1 MPFDIT
7 KALADI
13 ARKPDGQKQ
22 IQYIPLHLIDT
33 NPKNNYSTNG
43 IQSLAANIQMFGLLD
58 PLIVKETP
66 DRRYMLIS
74 GHRRRLALRM
84 NAEAAE
90 NYPDS
95 MHEPVPCIVEPED
108 APLPGIED
116 PEKAAAAR
124 PLAEELKLIY
134 ANADTRVMS
143 SADTAQQVRKTREL
157 LLALQDLGYKFPG
170 KMRDHVAAA
179 AKVSATRVARL
190 DVIDKGLKEPALRK
204 AWKDGALGETAAYE
218 IARRSPEAQHAA
230 ATFTGPD
237 ALQKMTTEQIDVAMD
252 HYEQRAEEDRKA
264 RKEWNRNVGTMA
276 EATKAAEPEKNV
288 KSDFSADEYLKKLH
302 EEDTILRELCRKNV
316 HSILRELMFFKSEYN
331 FDENYRQANI
341 DRMRKNDRYSS
352 YSVGWNAN
360 DGTGTCIDWN
370 SKGIDVKFGRRPRFH
385 KSWPDFYDVL
395 CGAALD
401 KVWRTEETVSAAD
414 TDDDGPDPDD
424 GNDLRISTPAWI
436 QGDPDHDGRYFC
448 RVLIGKDAKPHEQR
462 MEWKSGGWRVFGDPI
477 DKYDMTVQSWWP
489 LPPEV

>member
-1 MPFDIT
+1 MAFDIA
-7 KALADI
+7 KALGDI
-13 ARKPDGQKQ
+13 SRKPEGAGAETRRELR
-22 IQYIPLHLIDT
+22 YIPLQRIDT
-33 NPKNNYSTNG
+33 NPRNFYSVEG
-43 IQSLAANIQMFGLLD
+43 IDELAENIRMFGLME
-58 PLIVKETP
+58 PLIVKELP
-66 DRRYMLIS
+66 SGRYMLIS
-74 GHRRRLALRM
+74 GHRRRLALRQI
-84 NAEAAE
+84 AEGAE

-95 MHEPVPCIVEPED
+95 MQEPVACLVEPEGTL
-108 APLPGIED
+108 LPGIED

-143 SADTAQQVRKTREL
+143 SADTAQQVRRIREL
-157 LLALQDLGYKFPG
+157 FTELQKLGYKFPG

-190 DVIDKGLKEPALRK
+190 DVIDKGLTEPTLRQ
-204 AWKDGALGETAAYE
+204 AWKVGTLGETSAYE

-237 ALQKMTTEQIDVAMD
+237 ALQKMTTEQVSGTMD
-252 HYEQRAEEDRKA
+252 YYASRAEEDRKA
-264 RKEWNRNVGTMA
+264 KEEWNRNVGTMA
-276 EATKAAEPEKNV
+276 SATKAAEPEKNV

-370 SKGIDVKFGRRPRFH
+370 SKGIDVKFGRRPRFR
-385 KSWPDFYDVL
+385 KSWTDFYDVL

-414 TDDDGPDPDD
+414 TGPKWQT
-424 GNDLRISTPAWI
+424 GTPTEI
-436 QGDPDHDGRYFC
+436 GDYAVVCGTPKEKTPGSFMRSFQRWTGEGWADGRGVPLRLNVY
-448 RVLIGKDAKPHEQR
+448 
-462 MEWKSGGWRVFGDPI
+462 GWI
-477 DKYDMTVQSWWP
+477 K
-489 LPPEV
+489 LPEV

>member
-1 MPFDIT
+1 MAFDIA
-7 KALADI
+7 KALGDI
-13 ARKPDGQKQ
+13 SRKPEGQRQ

-43 IQSLAANIQMFGLLD
+43 IESLAANIQMWGLLD

-143 SADTAQQVRKTREL
+143 SADTAQQVRRIREL
-157 LLALQDLGYKFPG
+157 FTELQDLGYKFPG

-190 DVIDKGLKEPALRK
+190 DVIEKGLTEPALRK
-204 AWKDGALGETAAYE
+204 AWKDGTIGETTAYE
-218 IARRSPEAQHAA
+218 IARHIGLVQEKAA
-230 ATFTGPD
+230 ERIGAKVLGS
-237 ALQKMTTEQIDVAMD
+237 MTTE
-252 HYEQRAEEDRKA
+252 
-264 RKEWNRNVGTMA
+264 
-276 EATKAAEPEKNV
+276 KAAEALRAISADMNRESKAAKDLQDGLDRFSQGTALAQDRNRIV
-288 KSDFSADEYLKKLH
+288 NDYLKQRQDEDDEFFEALAEMADHYFSALGAVNTRQEGIERLKKGFRH
-302 EEDTILRELCRKNV
+302 NGGCNSTIDYQGSGKGLTLQRFAPRRGKEITRTWTDVYDMLCTIAL
-316 HSILRELMFFKSEYN
+316 S
-331 FDENYRQANI
+331 DEALKANSHG
-341 DRMRKNDRYSS
+341 K
-352 YSVGWNAN
+352 
-360 DGTGTCIDWN
+360 
-370 SKGIDVKFGRRPRFH
+370 
-385 KSWPDFYDVL
+385 
-395 CGAALD
+395 
-401 KVWRTEETVSAAD
+401 VSAAD
-414 TDDDGPDPDD
+414 TGSKWQT
-424 GNDLRISTPAWI
+424 GTPTEI
-436 QGDPDHDGRYFC
+436 GDYAVVCGTPKEKTPGSFMRSFQRWTGEGWADGRGVPLRLNVY
-448 RVLIGKDAKPHEQR
+448 
-462 MEWKSGGWRVFGDPI
+462 GWI
-477 DKYDMTVQSWWP
+477 K
-489 LPPEV
+489 LPEV